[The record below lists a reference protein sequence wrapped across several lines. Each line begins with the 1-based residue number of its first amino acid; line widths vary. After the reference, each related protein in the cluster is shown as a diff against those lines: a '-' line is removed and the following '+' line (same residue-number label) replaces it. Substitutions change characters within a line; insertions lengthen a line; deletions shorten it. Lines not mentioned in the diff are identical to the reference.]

1 MKIRSIALFWAIELN
16 LLLWMA
22 VFGLLFFGGFDNQE
36 TVPAIK
42 GAVIAGIILAA
53 FLQHWA
59 YYKIYK
65 PHKQQKKIE
74 RRPNQALKQTGRA
87 DATVERF

>member
-1 MKIRSIALFWAIELN
+1 MKTRSIALFWAIELN

-22 VFGLLFFGGFDNQE
+22 VFGLFFFGGFDNQE

-53 FLQHWA
+53 FLQHWT
-59 YYKIYK
+59 YYNIYK
-65 PHKQQKKIE
+65 PHKQQKNEKRE
-74 RRPNQALKQTGRA
+74 KAEPGAQADRKG
-87 DATVERF
+87 

>member
-1 MKIRSIALFWAIELN
+1 MKTRSIALFWAIELN

-59 YYKIYK
+59 YYNIYK
-65 PHKQQKKIE
+65 PHKQQKIE
-74 RRPNQALKQTGRA
+74 KREKAEPGAQADRKG
-87 DATVERF
+87 